1 MNASKKTLAASLTAV
16 VLALGLTACGQSQE
30 EKEAAACDAIDE
42 LRATLTDVG
51 SGLNA
56 QSTVDQWRDA
66 RFEVRK
72 AIDKAEDKIE
82 EADEASWDEV
92 DDAWDRFEDAVEN
105 VDGDATAPEARASLV
120 DDFEQLQSARDRASS
135 GLSC

>member
-1 MNASKKTLAASLTAV
+1 MTTPKTLAAILTASA
-16 VLALGLTACGQSQE
+16 LTLGLSACGQSQE

-42 LRATLTDVG
+42 LRTTLTDVG
-51 SGLNA
+51 SSLNA
-56 QSTVDQWRDA
+56 QSTIDEWRDA

-72 AIDKAEDKIE
+72 AIEKAEDRIE

-105 VDGDATAPEARASLV
+105 VDGSSTPEEARASLV
-120 DDFEQLQSARDRASS
+120 DDFEQLQAARDRAAS